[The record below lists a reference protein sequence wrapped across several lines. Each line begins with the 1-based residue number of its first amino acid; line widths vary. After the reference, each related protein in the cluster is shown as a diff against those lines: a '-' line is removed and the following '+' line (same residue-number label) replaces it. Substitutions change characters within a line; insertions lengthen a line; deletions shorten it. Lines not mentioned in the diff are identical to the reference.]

1 MICKSFKC
9 KKSSLFC
16 LSSVLQMFFLVYCVA
31 VAVCLPRTIPPTLGF
46 HLDEAGLS
54 PHCPRDESGGG
65 RALIPQ
71 SGTGCLVS
79 QKGKPLLPS
88 PQEDPNL
95 AYISPITSPPSC
107 TPTCLFLQNFLYSSL
122 TFRILDPSNLCF
134 CLGGD

>member
-1 MICKSFKC
+1 MICKIFKC
-9 KKSSLFC
+9 KKISLFC

-31 VAVCLPRTIPPTLGF
+31 VAVCVPRTIPPTLGF
-46 HLDEAGLS
+46 RLDEPGLS
-54 PHCPRDESGGG
+54 PHCPRDELGRG

-71 SGTGCLVS
+71 SGAGCLVT

-107 TPTCLFLQNFLYSSL
+107 TPTSLFFQTLPLF
-122 TFRILDPSNLCF
+122 
-134 CLGGD
+134 